1 MKKLLFI
8 IPALFFQTI
17 QAQQKEPLKFNDKG
31 EFKIVQ
37 FTDVHFKYKN
47 PASDVALECIDRVL
61 DAEKP
66 ELVIFTGDVVYNS
79 PADTAMITVLSH
91 VSKRNIPFVV
101 TLGNHD
107 DEQNLTREQL
117 YNVARSVKGN
127 IQPDN
132 QTDFVLRV
140 NSKNKEDALL
150 YVFDSHSYSKLP
162 NVKGYDWI
170 KANQIEWYRQ
180 LSNKE
185 TSANNNKPLPAL
197 AFFHIPLPEY
207 AEAASTQSSILRGVR
222 MEAACC
228 PKLNSGLFTAMKEQG
243 DVMGMFVGHDHD
255 NDYAVMWYDILLA
268 YGRYTGGNTEYNHL
282 PNGAR
287 VIVLKEG
294 KREFSSWIRVR
305 TGEIEQSTVYPNSF
319 QKDDWRKRKLAK

>member
-1 MKKLLFI
+1 
-8 IPALFFQTI
+8 
-17 QAQQKEPLKFNDKG
+17 
-31 EFKIVQ
+31 
-37 FTDVHFKYKN
+37 
-47 PASDVALECIDRVL
+47 
-61 DAEKP
+61 
-66 ELVIFTGDVVYNS
+66 
-79 PADTAMITVLSH
+79 
-91 VSKRNIPFVV
+91 V

-140 NSKNKEDALL
+140 NSKDKEDALL

-170 KANQIEWYRQ
+170 KASQIEWYRQ

-294 KREFSSWIRVR
+294 KREFNSWIRVR

-319 QKDDWRKRKLAK
+319 KKDDWRKRKLAK

>member
-1 MKKLLFI
+1 M
-8 IPALFFQTI
+8 
-17 QAQQKEPLKFNDKG
+17 
-31 EFKIVQ
+31 
-37 FTDVHFKYKN
+37 
-47 PASDVALECIDRVL
+47 
-61 DAEKP
+61 
-66 ELVIFTGDVVYNS
+66 
-79 PADTAMITVLSH
+79 
-91 VSKRNIPFVV
+91 

-140 NSKNKEDALL
+140 NSKDKEDALL

-170 KANQIEWYRQ
+170 KASQIEWYRQ
-180 LSNKE
+180 LSKKE

-287 VIVLKEG
+287 VIVLK
-294 KREFSSWIRVR
+294 
-305 TGEIEQSTVYPNSF
+305 
-319 QKDDWRKRKLAK
+319 